1 MVKFMVLMAFSG
13 MLSSPLWSE
22 LPQMP
27 NCLPRAQFEPALV
40 SNPDVKVTFRCR
52 DATSLDLIRAIGR
65 QTRLP
70 IGVVLGRHPLA
81 LTGVQH
87 SYNLENVDVTEA
99 LTKAIEGTGYAWKK
113 EGAVYVL
120 MASDLA
126 PRQKKMLTHPFNDFP
141 SVRQT
146 MDMFA
151 FMLTTWMRAAFD
163 NVGTGGSILGST
175 NDEQI
180 SFSHMQSASTG
191 EIADQIVSQGSR
203 GLWILRMDASAKTK
217 APSDDIEIESYQHY
231 TNGPG

>member
-1 MVKFMVLMAFSG
+1 MVRSMVLMVFSA

-27 NCLPRAQFEPALV
+27 NCLPSAQFEPALV
-40 SNPDVKVTFRCR
+40 SNPNMKVTFRCR
-52 DATSLDLIRAIGR
+52 NATSLDLIRAIGR

-70 IGVVLGRHPLA
+70 VGVVLGRHPLA

-87 SYNLENVDVTEA
+87 SYDLKNVDATEA
-99 LTKAIEGTGYAWKK
+99 LTKAIEGTRYVCKK

-126 PRQKKMLTHPFNDFP
+126 PRQKKMLTHAFNDFP
-141 SVRQT
+141 SVRQS
-146 MDMFA
+146 MDMLA
-151 FMLTTWMRAAFD
+151 FTLTTWMRAAFD
-163 NVGTGGSILGST
+163 NLGTGGSILGST

-180 SFSHMQSASTG
+180 SVPHLQSATTR

-203 GLWILRMDASAKTK
+203 GLWILRMDASATSK